1 MIPPS
6 GIGSGCPWNIGNAK
20 SIGRAEQQAA
30 GGRVSGSGREVAAAG
45 EAGAGEAAAAGAMAM
60 AMAAAVAMADGPAIH
75 VVPATPQDSQEKGEH
90 PISTPP
96 MLPPLHVS
104 SSPPAADAAVS
115 ASAAMSI
122 VSLQLPAMTD
132 PSSQPCLS
140 ISPRHSPPPPQLR
153 RSPRLLSPNPS
164 GLRSRS
170 TTPQPN
176 PKKRVGASQDR
187 AEAKRGRQE

>member
-1 MIPPS
+1 MPRSPHQVS
-6 GIGSGCPWNIGNAK
+6 AVDAPGMSVTP
-20 SIGRAEQQAA
+20 RASAEAA
-30 GGRVSGSGREVAAAG
+30 AESAAAATAGEVA
-45 EAGAGEAAAAGAMAM
+45 AAAAGATAT
-60 AMAAAVAMADGPAIH
+60 ATAVAVAMADGPAIH

-104 SSPPAADAAVS
+104 SSPPTADAAVS
-115 ASAAMSI
+115 ASAATSI
-122 VSLQLPAMTD
+122 ASLQLPAMTD
-132 PSSQPCLS
+132 PSSQSRLS

-153 RSPRLLSPNPS
+153 RLPRLLSPNPS